1 MQLTTSIL
9 LATATLA
16 ALGHAEERQDLQNPK
31 NTKLNCVGAD
41 PAHVR
46 RICSNLQGDWTYSRE
61 AAVAALVRRGGGPT
75 VRDGIWR
82 DGVVQ
87 AAGCMHVFPVA
98 HSPSRSCSIAG
109 SRGATHTMRLFS
121 SWVEPDEDN
130 GKARFVIDAAFP
142 KILLTAAF
150 DEKWE

>member
-46 RICSNLQGDWTYSRE
+46 RICSNLQGDWVSLVHFDRLAFQKTSD
-61 AAVAALVRRGGGPT
+61 VADLSALLSNADRRRYQRVLLP
-75 VRDGIWR
+75 R
-82 DGVVQ
+82 
-87 AAGCMHVFPVA
+87 ASSLSM
-98 HSPSRSCSIAG
+98 
-109 SRGATHTMRLFS
+109 GACL
-121 SWVEPDEDN
+121 
-130 GKARFVIDAAFP
+130 
-142 KILLTAAF
+142 
-150 DEKWE
+150 